1 MLPDLRAGQ
10 RREIMMHPRSEFPQ
24 LAVPGVGYL
33 QNLSIERDLIGDVRH
48 VHAPTEDRDQLE
60 AIDYLAAAFV
70 IVAVAFGPLVISLI

>member
-1 MLPDLRAGQ
+1 
-10 RREIMMHPRSEFPQ
+10 
-24 LAVPGVGYL
+24 
-33 QNLSIERDLIGDVRH
+33 LSIERDLIGDVRR